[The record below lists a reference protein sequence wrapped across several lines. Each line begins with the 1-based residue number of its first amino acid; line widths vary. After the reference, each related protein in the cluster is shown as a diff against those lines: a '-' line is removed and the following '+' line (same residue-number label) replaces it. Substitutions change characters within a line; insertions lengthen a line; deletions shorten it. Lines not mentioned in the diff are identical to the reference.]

1 MKIICQD
8 RRQQSQRAAPEGR
21 VVGSVASDVDRLLA
35 PKNLMELEKLEE
47 QIRGKL
53 ASNEP
58 IDVDYWEQLLR
69 SLQVWKAR
77 VTLKKVYQSVITSKT
92 NDLKSQQQEEAYTL
106 RQKLQVVLEGA
117 FSLEDRSEKDVSEG
131 PSSTDLLN
139 VRSLLKHLDPEP
151 LLRIRMEDK
160 GLGVVDERE
169 FLDKLV
175 SRSFL
180 KSSGAA
186 SQFCTEQS
194 ADLSI
199 DC

>member
-8 RRQQSQRAAPEGR
+8 RRQQSHRAAPEGR
-21 VVGSVASDVDRLLA
+21 VVSSVASDIDRLLA

-77 VTLKKVYQSVITSKT
+77 VTLKRVYQSVITSKS
-92 NDLKSQQQEEAYTL
+92 NDLKSQQQEEAHTL
-106 RQKLQVVLEGA
+106 RQKLQVVLGGV
-117 FSLEDRSEKDVSEG
+117 FPLEDRSEKDVSEG
-131 PSSTDLLN
+131 PSPTNLLN
-139 VRSLLKHLDPEP
+139 VQSMSEHLDPEP
-151 LLRIRMEDK
+151 LLRIRVEDK

-169 FLDKLV
+169 LLDKLV
-175 SRSFL
+175 SRSIL
-180 KSSGAA
+180 KSSVVA
-186 SQFCTEQS
+186 SRFRIEAIC
-194 ADLSI
+194 
-199 DC
+199 